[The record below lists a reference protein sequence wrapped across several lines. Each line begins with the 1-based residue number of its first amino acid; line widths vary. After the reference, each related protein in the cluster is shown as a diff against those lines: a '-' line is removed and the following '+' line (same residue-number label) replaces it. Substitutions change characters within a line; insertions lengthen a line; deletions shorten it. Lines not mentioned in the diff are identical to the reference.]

1 MHRRNASVD
10 AQNAR
15 EETIQAYQRNAAVLL
30 RYAHRLTRDDAL
42 AQDAVQETF
51 LRFFLAL
58 MQGEAIQ
65 NAQAWLHRVAH
76 NYICETLRS
85 AAVRKAVPLEDAGE
99 DRLKDERAM
108 PGADRVADWV
118 GAAGMLL
125 APREWQCVQLRA
137 GGCDYTEIAAALS
150 IRPGTVGALL
160 HRASEKLRSK
170 LQRKERSA

>member
-1 MHRRNASVD
+1 VD
-10 AQNAR
+10 VQSAR
-15 EETIQAYQRNAAVLL
+15 EETIRAYQQHAGMLL
-30 RYAHRLTRDDAL
+30 GYAHRLTRDDAL

-58 MQGEAIQ
+58 MQREAIQ
-65 NAQAWLHRVAH
+65 NAEGWLHRVAH

-108 PGADRVADWV
+108 PGTDRLADWV
-118 GAAGMLL
+118 GATGLML

-137 GGCDYTEIAAALS
+137 EGCDYTEIAAALS

-160 HRASEKLRSK
+160 HRASEKLRTK
-170 LQRKERSA
+170 LQRKVRTA